1 MRRPEKLE
9 PMVLADKEQ
18 GFELFPRL
26 AIHRI
31 AEFVGR
37 PVPASPVCERALG
50 DDRYRRKRAAKLLL
64 ENILLHHALAS
75 ILIPP
80 IRGPRAELVPVA
92 IERGLR
98 DVAVVERR
106 SHDVLR
112 SRSSV
117 GLALHHPLRATA
129 YRPESCARLD
139 AARAW
144 LDHSRASLEGS
155 WS

>member
-26 AIHRI
+26 AVHRI

-50 DDRYRRKRAAKLLL
+50 DDRYRRKRAAKLVV

-106 SHDVLR
+106 SHDVPPQRRGNDFTLLSREQRRELLEAPRPILEVLR
-112 SRSSV
+112 
-117 GLALHHPLRATA
+117 
-129 YRPESCARLD
+129 
-139 AARAW
+139 
-144 LDHSRASLEGS
+144 
-155 WS
+155 